1 MESGG
6 FQATNF
12 LANRLAKM
20 LLAIED
26 IADRLEQ
33 IGTGGGPG
41 DVTGGTELQGTG
53 GGLGIGVGGQDE
65 YRGLRAKGTDLP
77 QDREAVIVIG
87 KAGIED
93 HETPGLCLDFSEG
106 LFGGLGVAEDDVA
119 EVVTKYLLQTQT
131 GEQMISDN

>member
-93 HETPGLCLDFSEG
+93 HETPRLCLDLSEG
-106 LFGGLGVAEDDVA
+106 LFAGSAA
-119 EVVTKYLLQTQT
+119 PKTKSRKVGPRTCLRTQT
-131 GEQMISDN
+131 GE